1 MVMRRTGRVPLLL
14 LVGLMV
20 AAPASFASDFVTG
33 VAVGQMLSDD
43 SGSKKVEDTGPESK
57 TVIDYHDGQPVV
69 TKVEAF
75 KSNKWRKLD
84 GPQGGYFV
92 CPGEYRSYSG
102 RLRCR
107 ISDDG
112 FNGFM
117 GGMTDAQELPLQDAL
132 TKMEGKPISLQTIE
146 VHGNNL
152 AVKYQLAPP
161 AQTHV
166 KTQDLGVVKQEGEV
180 QKIASQQPA
189 PANSSVPKADST
201 KQKITTQNTDSNTS
215 AFQSPFEDASDA
227 MIGFLDS
234 TLMRV
239 LAITMLL
246 FGIVTGMMRQSF
258 SALVMGIMPPIMII
272 TAPTV
277 LSSMFENTGAAS
289 ANPVE
294 ESGSSFPFLL
304 VLLLPVLIF
313 FAYRAFMNNRR
324 DSEID
329 ELLREARLSERTER
343 PSNEPPSVDEL
354 RERQQQNTEREPV
367 VVSSSAPAPKVQKE
381 ELIEVQPGKRKIILD

>member
-20 AAPASFASDFVTG
+20 AAPAAFASDFVTG

-43 SGSKKVEDTGPESK
+43 SGSKKVKDTGPESK

-107 ISDDG
+107 IHDDG

-180 QKIASQQPA
+180 QKVASQQPA
-189 PANSSVPKADST
+189 PANLSVPKADAT
-201 KQKITTQNTDSNTS
+201 KQKITTQNTDGNTS

-234 TLMRV
+234 TIV
-239 LAITMLL
+239 KGLAVMML
-246 FGIVTGMMRQSF
+246 FVGIVTGMSRQSL
-258 SALVMGIMPPIMII
+258 SALFMGVMPSVMIM

-277 LSSMFENTGAAS
+277 VRSVLDTGAAS
-289 ANPVE
+289 TKPVE

-367 VVSSSAPAPKVQKE
+367 VVSSSAPSPKVQKE
-381 ELIEVQPGKRKIILD
+381 EQIEVQPGKRKIILD

>member
-1 MVMRRTGRVPLLL
+1 
-14 LVGLMV
+14 MV
-20 AAPASFASDFVTG
+20 AAPAAFASDFVTG

-43 SGSKKVEDTGPESK
+43 SGSKKVKDTGPESK

-107 ISDDG
+107 IHDDG

-180 QKIASQQPA
+180 QKVASQQPA
-189 PANSSVPKADST
+189 PANLSVPKADAT
-201 KQKITTQNTDSNTS
+201 KQKITTQNTDGNTS

-234 TLMRV
+234 TIV
-239 LAITMLL
+239 KGLAVMML
-246 FGIVTGMMRQSF
+246 FVGIVTGMSRQSL
-258 SALVMGIMPPIMII
+258 SALFMGVMPSVMIM

-277 LSSMFENTGAAS
+277 VRSVLDTGAAS
-289 ANPVE
+289 TKPVE

-367 VVSSSAPAPKVQKE
+367 VVSSSAPSPKVQKE
-381 ELIEVQPGKRKIILD
+381 EQIEVQPGKRKIILD

>member
-20 AAPASFASDFVTG
+20 AAPAAFASDFVTG
-33 VAVGQMLSDD
+33 VMVGQMLSDD

-107 ISDDG
+107 VHDDG
-112 FNGFM
+112 LNGFM
-117 GGMTDAQELPLQDAL
+117 GGMTDAQELPLQEAL
-132 TKMEGKPISLQTIE
+132 TKLEGKPISLQTIE

-166 KTQDLGVVKQEGEV
+166 KTQDLGWLSKMVKCRRL
-180 QKIASQQPA
+180 
-189 PANSSVPKADST
+189 PANHQRYP
-201 KQKITTQNTDSNTS
+201 
-215 AFQSPFEDASDA
+215 
-227 MIGFLDS
+227 
-234 TLMRV
+234 
-239 LAITMLL
+239 
-246 FGIVTGMMRQSF
+246 
-258 SALVMGIMPPIMII
+258 
-272 TAPTV
+272 
-277 LSSMFENTGAAS
+277 
-289 ANPVE
+289 
-294 ESGSSFPFLL
+294 
-304 VLLLPVLIF
+304 
-313 FAYRAFMNNRR
+313 
-324 DSEID
+324 
-329 ELLREARLSERTER
+329 
-343 PSNEPPSVDEL
+343 
-354 RERQQQNTEREPV
+354 
-367 VVSSSAPAPKVQKE
+367 
-381 ELIEVQPGKRKIILD
+381 

>member
-20 AAPASFASDFVTG
+20 AAPAAFASDFVTG

-107 ISDDG
+107 IHDDG

-117 GGMTDAQELPLQDAL
+117 GGMTDAQELPLQEAL
-132 TKMEGKPISLQTIE
+132 TKLEGKPIALQTIE

-161 AQTHV
+161 APTYV

-180 QKIASQQPA
+180 QNQPPA
-189 PANSSVPKADST
+189 PASLSVTKADST
-201 KQKITTQNTDSNTS
+201 KQEIAPPNTGSNVS
-215 AFQSPFEDASDA
+215 SFQSPFEHVSDA

-239 LAITMLL
+239 VAIAMLF
-246 FGIVTGMMRQSF
+246 FGIATGIMRQNL
-258 SALVMGIMPPIMII
+258 SAFVMGIMPAMMLI

-277 LSSMFENTGAAS
+277 FRSVFDTGAAS
-289 ANPVE
+289 AKPVE
-294 ESGSSFPFLL
+294 ESGSSFPFFL
-304 VLLLPVLIF
+304 VAIVPVLIF
-313 FAYRAFMNNRR
+313 FAYRAFMNNRS

-329 ELLREARLSERTER
+329 ELLREARRAERAER

-354 RERQQQNTEREPV
+354 RERQQQNPEREPV

-381 ELIEVQPGKRKIILD
+381 EPIEVQPGKRKIILD

>member
-1 MVMRRTGRVPLLL
+1 MRRTGRVPLLL

-20 AAPASFASDFVTG
+20 AAPAAFASDFVTG

-107 ISDDG
+107 INDDG

-180 QKIASQQPA
+180 QKIAGQQPA
-189 PANSSVPKADST
+189 PANSSVPKTDST
-201 KQKITTQNTDSNTS
+201 KQKITTKNTDSNTS

-239 LAITMLL
+239 LAMTMLF
-246 FGIVTGMMRQSF
+246 FGIVTGIMRQSF

-313 FAYRAFMNNRR
+313 FAYRAFMNNQR

-354 RERQQQNTEREPV
+354 RERQQQITEREPV

-381 ELIEVQPGKRKIILD
+381 EPIEVQPGKRKIILD

>member
-1 MVMRRTGRVPLLL
+1 
-14 LVGLMV
+14 MV
-20 AAPASFASDFVTG
+20 AAPAAFASDFVTG

-107 ISDDG
+107 IHDDG

-117 GGMTDAQELPLQDAL
+117 GGMTDAQELPLQEAL
-132 TKMEGKPISLQTIE
+132 TKLEGKPIALQTIE

-161 AQTHV
+161 APTYV

-180 QKIASQQPA
+180 QNQPPA
-189 PANSSVPKADST
+189 PASLSVTKADST
-201 KQKITTQNTDSNTS
+201 KQEIAPPNTGSNVS
-215 AFQSPFEDASDA
+215 SFQSPFEHVSDA

-239 LAITMLL
+239 VAIAMLF
-246 FGIVTGMMRQSF
+246 FGIATGIMRQNL
-258 SALVMGIMPPIMII
+258 SAFVMGIMPAMMLI

-277 LSSMFENTGAAS
+277 FRSVFDTGAAS
-289 ANPVE
+289 AKPVE
-294 ESGSSFPFLL
+294 ESGSSFPFFL
-304 VLLLPVLIF
+304 VAIVPVLIF
-313 FAYRAFMNNRR
+313 FAYRAFMNNRS

-329 ELLREARLSERTER
+329 ELLREARRAERAER

-354 RERQQQNTEREPV
+354 RERQQQNPEREPV

-381 ELIEVQPGKRKIILD
+381 EPIEVQPGKRKIILD

>member
-20 AAPASFASDFVTG
+20 AAPAAFASDFVTG
-33 VAVGQMLSDD
+33 VMVGQMLSDD

-107 ISDDG
+107 VHDDG
-112 FNGFM
+112 LNGFM
-117 GGMTDAQELPLQDAL
+117 GGMTDAQELPLQEAL
-132 TKMEGKPISLQTIE
+132 TKLEGKPISLQTIE

-152 AVKYQLAPP
+152 AVKYQLMP
-161 AQTHV
+161 A
-166 KTQDLGVVKQEGEV
+166 
-180 QKIASQQPA
+180 
-189 PANSSVPKADST
+189 
-201 KQKITTQNTDSNTS
+201 
-215 AFQSPFEDASDA
+215 
-227 MIGFLDS
+227 
-234 TLMRV
+234 
-239 LAITMLL
+239 
-246 FGIVTGMMRQSF
+246 
-258 SALVMGIMPPIMII
+258 IMIM

-277 LSSMFENTGAAS
+277 IRTMFDTGAAS
-289 ANPVE
+289 TKPVE
-294 ESGSSFPFLL
+294 DSGSSFPFFL
-304 VLLLPVLIF
+304 VAIVPVLIF
-313 FAYRAFMNNRR
+313 FAYRAFMNNRS

-329 ELLREARLSERTER
+329 ELLREARRAERAER

-354 RERQQQNTEREPV
+354 RERQQQNPEREPV

-381 ELIEVQPGKRKIILD
+381 EPIEVQPGKRKIILD

>member
-20 AAPASFASDFVTG
+20 AAPAAFASDFVTG
-33 VAVGQMLSDD
+33 VMVGQMLSDD

-107 ISDDG
+107 IHDDG

-117 GGMTDAQELPLQDAL
+117 GGMTDAQELPLQEAL
-132 TKMEGKPISLQTIE
+132 TKLEGKPISLQTIE

-166 KTQDLGVVKQEGEV
+166 KTQDLGVVKQDGEM
-180 QKIASQQPA
+180 QKVASQPPA
-189 PANSSVPKADST
+189 LSIETAPKSEPP
-201 KQKITTQNTDSNTS
+201 KQIGAAQDTDRNTS
-215 AFQSPFEDASDA
+215 AFQSPFEEVSDS
-227 MIGFLDS
+227 MIGLMDS
-234 TLMRV
+234 SFVKVIAGLMLV
-239 LAITMLL
+239 
-246 FGIVTGMMRQSF
+246 FGVASGIMRQSP
-258 SALVMGIMPPIMII
+258 SGIVMGIMPAIMIM

-277 LSSMFENTGAAS
+277 IRTMFDTGAAS
-289 ANPVE
+289 TKPVE
-294 ESGSSFPFLL
+294 DSGSSFPFFL
-304 VLLLPVLIF
+304 VAIVPVLIF
-313 FAYRAFMNNRR
+313 FAYRAFMNNRS

-329 ELLREARLSERTER
+329 ELLREARRAERAER

-354 RERQQQNTEREPV
+354 RERQQQNPEREPV

-381 ELIEVQPGKRKIILD
+381 EPIEVQPGKRKIILD

>member
-20 AAPASFASDFVTG
+20 AAPAAFASDFVTG

-107 ISDDG
+107 IHDDG

-117 GGMTDAQELPLQDAL
+117 GGMTDAQELPLQEAL
-132 TKMEGKPISLQTIE
+132 TKLEGKPIALQTIE

-161 AQTHV
+161 APTYV

-180 QKIASQQPA
+180 QNQPPA
-189 PANSSVPKADST
+189 PASLSVTKADST
-201 KQKITTQNTDSNTS
+201 KQEISPPNTGSNVS
-215 AFQSPFEDASDA
+215 SFQSPFEHVSDA

-239 LAITMLL
+239 VAIAMLF
-246 FGIVTGMMRQSF
+246 FGIATGIMRQNL
-258 SALVMGIMPPIMII
+258 SAFVMGIMPAMMLI

-277 LSSMFENTGAAS
+277 FRSVFDTGAAS
-289 ANPVE
+289 AKPVE
-294 ESGSSFPFLL
+294 ESGSSFPFFL
-304 VLLLPVLIF
+304 VAIVPVLIF
-313 FAYRAFMNNRR
+313 FAYRAFMNNRS

-329 ELLREARLSERTER
+329 ELLREARRAERAER
-343 PSNEPPSVDEL
+343 QSNEPPSVDEL

-381 ELIEVQPGKRKIILD
+381 ESIEVQPGKRKIILD